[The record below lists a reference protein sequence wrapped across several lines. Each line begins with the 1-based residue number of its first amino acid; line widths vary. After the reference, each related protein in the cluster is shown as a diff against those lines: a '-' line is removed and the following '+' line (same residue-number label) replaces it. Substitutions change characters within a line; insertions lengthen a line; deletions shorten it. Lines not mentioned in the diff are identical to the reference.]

1 MYLHRLELANGS
13 VLDSNPMRALQQ
25 FHTWKA
31 KRLLKTIYDDDAEAF
46 RAAVDSNETL
56 LIDLFMDDGRDLR
69 AYTQGQGQALPGITL
84 TVGDI
89 ANYVSAEGMP

>member
-56 LIDLFMDDGRDLR
+56 LIDLFMDDGRDL
-69 AYTQGQGQALPGITL
+69 YEGQALPGITL